1 MRDATNN
8 PFTPGSDTIPA
19 VWAGR
24 VDQQSDWERVLKPR
38 LLAGLNER
46 GRTITG
52 EPGLGKST
60 LVRRIAASAAADGA
74 WVTPQ
79 VRLPIGADPLK
90 AVAAAVLHLADLAGL
105 SASRERRISDM
116 LGRVRQVAASGISLT
131 IDRVAGPEPHTALTE
146 LLEAVGR
153 AAIRARTVVIIHID
167 EIQNVTNEHALS
179 QLLISLG
186 DAITTRV
193 PVELPGRVIHERAL
207 PLAVYLTGLPE
218 FAEKASS
225 RTGAT
230 FARRFASTTLVPIS
244 DDDFRLALAPF
255 IDPGWEVGAGEGA
268 SRSVRMT
275 SEAAEKLVELCRGE
289 PFLFQLA
296 GERAWYAGQG
306 EMITLDDVLTG
317 WDAAKHE
324 ATAHVERIL
333 DRLPAKER
341 EFVET
346 LAAAAP
352 EARTATGIARAM
364 GYAAAASVGPFAQR
378 LDTVRG
384 IVQRGSRYSFRH
396 RALEAYLTTAWPETS
411 SES

>member
-1 MRDATNN
+1 MRDATSN
-8 PFTPGSDTIPA
+8 PFTPGSDTVPE

-60 LVRRIAASAAADGA
+60 LVRRIAAAAAAEGA

-79 VRLPIGADPLK
+79 VRLPIGTDPLK

-105 SASRERRISDM
+105 AASRERRITDI

-131 IDRVAGPEPHTALTE
+131 IDRVAGPEPYTALTE
-146 LLEAVGR
+146 LLEAVGT
-153 AAIRARTVVIIHID
+153 AAIRDRTVVIIHID

-193 PVELPGRVIHERAL
+193 PIELPGGVLHERAL

-255 IDPGWEVGAGEGA
+255 TDPGWEVRTGEGA
-268 SRSVRMT
+268 PARVRMT

-296 GERAWYAGQG
+296 GERAWYAGQSAV
-306 EMITLDDVLTG
+306 ITLEDVLSG

-352 EARTATGIARAM
+352 ELRTATGIAKSM
-364 GYAAAASVGPFAQR
+364 GYATAASVGPFAQR

-384 IVQRGSRYSFRH
+384 IVQRGRRYSFRH
-396 RALEAYLTTAWPETS
+396 RALEAYLTTEWPETGTH
-411 SES
+411 E